1 MRRLIAALAA
11 AGLTLATATTA
22 QADPLSGDELFLD
35 ILYRNGYTQI
45 DPAQAIRVGHKLCT
59 VMEDYGTKG
68 SQLVDNFQ
76 VQGFGQHEAATLVG
90 AAQAAYC
97 PEAA

>member
-1 MRRLIAALAA
+1 M
-11 AGLTLATATTA
+11 
-22 QADPLSGDELFLD
+22 
-35 ILYRNGYTQI
+35 
-45 DPAQAIRVGHKLCT
+45 GHKLCT

-68 SQLVDNFQ
+68 SQLIDNFQ